1 MSVWNDCVQ
10 SYLSDFI
17 TSPKVQQEEKDHSNA
32 NICLHCCNIQAGQL
46 SHIYKAT
53 EVKMCVCVYVRV
65 CVRFLTLIVPTQ
77 IFLPFFSLVS
87 FKKVQEYYWI

>member
-53 EVKMCVCVYVRV
+53 EVKMCVCLCACV
-65 CVRFLTLIVPTQ
+65 CQ
-77 IFLPFFSLVS
+77 IFNFNCPYTNLLTFLFFGL
-87 FKKVQEYYWI
+87 I